1 MLFGVAAGLVLAT
14 GVAVILMFFRVEESS
29 RLVAHTLEVR
39 AATSDLLSQIESA
52 EAGQHGFLLTGQEA
66 FLEPYERAARRIE
79 PAVNKLRTLTVD
91 NPAQEQVL
99 NELTPLVETK
109 IKLIA
114 KMVSLMKDGE
124 RDPATDAVAEGAGNT
139 IMDNIRALMA
149 KFSQAE
155 LEILR
160 IRQHTESR
168 TRSILLALLL
178 GSLAGA
184 SVLAF
189 VAVETQRRLIH
200 KLQDE
205 AAKRELAEATLRQSH
220 KMEAVGQLTGGLAH
234 DFNNLLT
241 IILGNLDT
249 ARRRLGNMS
258 ADVSPPLARPL
269 DAALEGAKRAAKLT
283 HRLLAFSRQQ
293 ALEPVPLDLNKLIGG
308 ISELLMRTVGSP
320 VTMETVLAGGLWLTL
335 ADANQME
342 NALINLVVNAK
353 DAMPEGGKITIETA
367 NGYLDETY
375 TAGFN
380 DVSPGQYTVL
390 SVTDTGIGIE
400 PRILDRVF
408 EPFFTTKQPGSGTGL
423 GLSMIHGF
431 VKQSGGHIR
440 IYSEVE
446 YGTSVKIY
454 LPRLTAE
461 ATVATVPKAM
471 DLELQPLMRAK
482 ASETVLVVED
492 SEGVL
497 NFACSALEDLGYRV
511 LIANDGPEAMRI
523 LESEAAIDLL
533 FTDVVMP
540 KGMSGRQ
547 LADLALKLRP
557 ELPVLFTTGYSRNAI
572 VHQGRLDANVH
583 LLGKPYTQRELA
595 QKIRGVLDE
604 ARREK
609 AAKKI
614 VEETSP
620 VQSETAS
627 NVGRQEQPGYS
638 PHQRAAISE

>member
-1 MLFGVAAGLVLAT
+1 MPSLTLRKRLLKILRQRLLFGVAVGLILAT

-39 AATSDLLSQIESA
+39 AAASDLISQMESA
-52 EAGQHGFLLTGQEA
+52 EAGQHGYLLTGQEA
-66 FLEPYERAARRIE
+66 FLEPYERAAGQIE
-79 PAVNKLRTLTVD
+79 PAVNKLRTLTL
-91 NPAQEQVL
+91 NPAQRQVL

-109 IKLIA
+109 LKLIA
-114 KMVSLMKDGE
+114 KMVSLMRDGE
-124 RDPATDAVAEGAGNT
+124 RDPATDIVAEGAGHAV
-139 IMDNIRALMA
+139 MDNIRALMA
-149 KFSQAE
+149 KFSQGE
-155 LEILR
+155 LELLK
-160 IRQHTESR
+160 IREHTESR
-168 TRSILLALLL
+168 TRSILLVLLL

-189 VAVETQRRLIH
+189 AAVETQRRLVQ

-205 AAKRELAEATLRQSH
+205 AAKRELAEGALRQSH

-249 ARRRLGNMS
+249 MRRRLGNMS
-258 ADVSPPLARPL
+258 TEFSAPLARPL
-269 DAALEGAKRAAKLT
+269 DAALQGTKIAAKLT

-293 ALEPVPLDLNKLIGG
+293 ALEPVPLDLNKLISG
-308 ISELLMRTVGSP
+308 ISELLVRTAGSP
-320 VTMETVLAGGLWLTL
+320 VTIETVLAGGLWLTL

-353 DAMPEGGKITIETA
+353 DAMPDGGKITIETA
-367 NGYLDETY
+367 NGYLDEAY
-375 TAGFN
+375 AARFSE
-380 DVSPGQYTVL
+380 VRPGQYTVL
-390 SVTDTGIGIE
+390 SVTDTGTGIDPSVLE
-400 PRILDRVF
+400 RVF
-408 EPFFTTKQPGSGTGL
+408 EPFFTTKLPGIGTGL

-440 IYSEVE
+440 IYSEVGQ
-446 YGTSVKIY
+446 GTSVKIY
-454 LPRLTAE
+454 LPRLMEE
-461 ATVATVPKAM
+461 ATVAAVPKGM
-471 DLELQPLMRAK
+471 DLDLQPLTRAK
-482 ASETVLVVED
+482 ASETILVVED

-511 LIANDGPEAMRI
+511 LVAGDGPEALRM
-523 LESEAAIDLL
+523 LEIEPAIDLL

-540 KGMSGRQ
+540 NGMSGRQ

-583 LLGKPYTQRELA
+583 LLSKPYTQRELA
-595 QKIRGVLDE
+595 QKIHAVLDGG
-604 ARREK
+604 
-609 AAKKI
+609 AA
-614 VEETSP
+614 
-620 VQSETAS
+620 
-627 NVGRQEQPGYS
+627 
-638 PHQRAAISE
+638 

>member
-1 MLFGVAAGLVLAT
+1 MRQRLLFGVAVGLVLAT
-14 GVAVILMFFRVEESS
+14 GVAVILMFFRVESLRAWLPAHSKSAPPPATLSVRS
-29 RLVAHTLEVR
+29 RVR
-39 AATSDLLSQIESA
+39 S
-52 EAGQHGFLLTGQEA
+52 GQHGFLLTGQEA
-66 FLEPYERAARRIE
+66 FLEPYERAAGRIE
-79 PAVNKLRTLTVD
+79 PAVNKLRTLTLD
-91 NPAQEQVL
+91 NPAQQQVL

-109 IKLIA
+109 LKLIA

-189 VAVETQRRLIH
+189 AAVESQRRLVN

-249 ARRRLGNMS
+249 VRRRLGNLS
-258 ADVSPPLARPL
+258 ADASAPLARPL

-293 ALEPVPLDLNKLIGG
+293 ALEPEPLDLNKLIGG
-308 ISELLMRTVGSP
+308 ISELLWRTVGSP
-320 VTMETVLAGGLWLTL
+320 VTVETVLAGGLWLTL
-335 ADANQME
+335 ADANQLE

-353 DAMPEGGKITIETA
+353 DAMPDGGKITIETA

-375 TAGFN
+375 AAGFN
-380 DVSPGQYTVL
+380 DVRPGQYAVL
-390 SVTDTGIGIE
+390 SVTDTGTGID

-408 EPFFTTKQPGSGTGL
+408 EPFFTTKQPGFGTGL

-440 IYSEVE
+440 IYSEVDH
-446 YGTSVKIY
+446 GTSVKIY
-454 LPRLTAE
+454 LPRLMAE
-461 ATVATVPKAM
+461 AAVAAVPKSM
-471 DLELQPLMRAK
+471 DLDLLPLMRAK
-482 ASETVLVVED
+482 ASETILVVED

-497 NFACSALEDLGYRV
+497 DFACQALEDLGYRV
-511 LIANDGPEAMRI
+511 LLANDGPEAMRI
-523 LESEAAIDLL
+523 LEAEPAIDLL

-572 VHQGRLDANVH
+572 VHQGRLDPNVQ
-583 LLGKPYTQRELA
+583 LLSKPYTERDLA
-595 QKIRGVLDE
+595 QKVRAVLDE
-604 ARREK
+604 APHEK
-609 AAKKI
+609 A
-614 VEETSP
+614 S
-620 VQSETAS
+620 TAS
-627 NVGRQEQPGYS
+627 C
-638 PHQRAAISE
+638 A